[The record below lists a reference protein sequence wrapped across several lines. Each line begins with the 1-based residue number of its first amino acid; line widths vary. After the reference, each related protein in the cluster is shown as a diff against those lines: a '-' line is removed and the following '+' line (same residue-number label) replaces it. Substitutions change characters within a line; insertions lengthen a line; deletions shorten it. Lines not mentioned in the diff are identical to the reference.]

1 MKYIDGYCIVYYE
14 NEKNVVAIQSKTSR
28 TFMVAPEYKGLKVE
42 AIYSDGDLIGINI
55 SGNIEVDKQKI
66 IAYARLYMNHYTSSF
81 VDELAPISVSFNN
94 EGFGFS
100 DSDIHK
106 YFD

>member
-1 MKYIDGYCIVYYE
+1 
-14 NEKNVVAIQSKTSR
+14 
-28 TFMVAPEYKGLKVE
+28 MVMPEYEDLKVE

-55 SGNIEVDKQKI
+55 SGNIKVDKQKI

-81 VDELAPISVSFNN
+81 VNELAHISVRFNN

-100 DSDIHK
+100 DSDIHE

>member
-1 MKYIDGYCIVYYE
+1 MKYIDGYCSVYYE
-14 NEKNVVAIQSKTSR
+14 NEKSVIAIQSKASK

-55 SGNIEVDKQKI
+55 SGNIKVDKQKI
-66 IAYARLYMNHYTSSF
+66 IAYARIYMNYYTSSF

-94 EGFGFS
+94 EGHSFS
-100 DSDIHK
+100 DLDIHK